1 MSNVHGLFSNRDD
14 DSDSSDDET
23 NNRYVGGVDGR
34 GGGSGLAVQPNT
46 AESQSAS
53 SARDSILSSIRA
65 NASQATAA
73 DSTNPPRRTITMY
86 RNSFTVDNGPERR
99 LDDPNNAEFLK
110 DLARGIVPKELM
122 DGDGSGEDGS
132 GGGGGGDA
140 TVGLIDKRHAD
151 YNADDCDCDDDHG
164 HGQGPAVPRSFAGEG
179 QSLGSTAAVATGGI
193 ISPTTATAETP
204 TVNTAQP
211 TTVIQIRLLNGR
223 RLRVTINKC

>member
-1 MSNVHGLFSNRDD
+1 
-14 DSDSSDDET
+14 
-23 NNRYVGGVDGR
+23 
-34 GGGSGLAVQPNT
+34 
-46 AESQSAS
+46 
-53 SARDSILSSIRA
+53 
-65 NASQATAA
+65 
-73 DSTNPPRRTITMY
+73 MY

-122 DGDGSGEDGS
+122 DGDGSGGG

-193 ISPTTATAETP
+193 ISPTTTTAETP

-223 RLRVTINKC
+223 RLRVTINKCSTVLTLVEFINASGDAGGEDYVLTAGFPPKVLGDLSLTVEECGLAGSQVIQKKA